1 MPARDLLA
9 GWRAARAA
17 AAPEVE
23 PPAPP
28 PEAPPPPA
36 PADPAR
42 LLAEALAADRPA
54 SDPAAGCAHCGL
66 PETREAPL
74 APLGLHPRQAWVHWY
89 CIPGWF
95 RARRDRVADDLAA
108 GLLRGAVPVAAGLRL
123 SRRRAHDC
131 HAAAGAWRRFLAP
144 P

>member
-1 MPARDLLA
+1 MT
-9 GWRAARAA
+9 GWRAHLANLRAA
-17 AAPEVE
+17 EGSSPFPEMGE

-28 PEAPPPPA
+28 PEAPPPPKA
-36 PADPAR
+36 PPADPAR

-95 RARRDRVADDLAA
+95 RARRARVADALAA
-108 GLLRGAVPVAAGLRL
+108 GLLRGAEVHNPRQPRRDDAA
-123 SRRRAHDC
+123 
-131 HAAAGAWRRFLAP
+131 
-144 P
+144 